1 MKLRQQRQ
9 QGFSLLELMVV
20 LVIFL
25 IVSGAVFEL
34 LNVAQLRYRAEQQF
48 LESFQG
54 ARLGVDLMVRD
65 IHNAGYPPP
74 YTFPGNLPLANPPTP
89 ATYPGGSTW
98 EDPLNA
104 HVNVQGVFA
113 LGFVGVTAG
122 AVSTT
127 CLVDTVTPPGT
138 CTLPNPW
145 DLVIE
150 TDLDPERGD
159 GIEWVRYNLVRTG
172 TTSTLYRTVTTKEVG
187 PAVSPVDDADEQSTV
202 PFVEDIVQDP
212 GAAISAT
219 NPPVFTYECDPPSS
233 TLCLAEDIKNVI
245 ITLQVQ
251 STRADLQTGQFRQI
265 RIQGAASR
273 QYPAR

>member
-1 MKLRQQRQ
+1 MQSRQRQ

-89 ATYPGGSTW
+89 ASYPGGSTW

-104 HVNVQGVFA
+104 HVNVQAVFA

-127 CLVDTVTPPGT
+127 CLVDTVNPGAST
-138 CTLPNPW
+138 CRLPSPW
-145 DLVIE
+145 DLIIE

-172 TTSTLYRTVTTKEVG
+172 TTSTLFRTVRQKVVNGDPTAN
-187 PAVSPVDDADEQSTV
+187 PSTV

-212 GAAISAT
+212 GAAISAA
-219 NPPVFTYECDPPSS
+219 NPPVFTYECDPASS
-233 TLCLAEDIKNVI
+233 TVCLAEDIKNVI

-265 RIQGAASR
+265 RIQGAAAR